1 MAIRSAAATAALA
14 IAALAAGTGDTAA
27 AARRYLLGDAADV
40 SVPTRPGFV
49 LMGGGS
55 DLDDAFRWM
64 IERSGGGDFVVLRAR
79 GDDGYNPY
87 IHGLGAVNSV
97 ETLILRNRRQAMD
110 GAVAE
115 TIGNAEALFIAG
127 GDQSRYVRFW
137 KGTPVEEAIHRVAA
151 RGAPIGGTSAGLAVL
166 GEFSFAALE
175 DTVTSPQALADP
187 YDRRVTLEREFLSF
201 PGLAGFLTDSHFV
214 ERDRL
219 GRSLVFLARL
229 MQDGWSAAPREIA
242 VDRATALL
250 IDAGGTARLAGG
262 PERAVYFIR
271 PAAPPEACR
280 PGVPLSFKD
289 IAVYR
294 IKGDATF
301 DLGRWSGEGGT
312 AYTLSVVEGRV
323 TSTQPGGA
331 LY

>member
-1 MAIRSAAATAALA
+1 MGTGRVAARQAIPSTVLLLA
-14 IAALAAGTGDTAA
+14 VLAAGTGDTPA
-27 AARRYLLGDAADV
+27 AARRFLLGDPADA
-40 SVPTRPGFV
+40 SPPTRPGFV

-55 DLDDAFRWM
+55 DLDDAFRFM

-79 GDDGYNPY
+79 GGDDYNLY
-87 IHGLGAVNSV
+87 IRDLGTVNSV
-97 ETLILRNRRQAMD
+97 ETLIIRNRRQASD
-110 GAVAE
+110 AAVAE

-151 RGAPIGGTSAGLAVL
+151 RGAPIGGTSAGLAIL
-166 GEFSFAALE
+166 GEFSFAALV

-187 YDRRVTLEREFLSF
+187 YDRRVTLERDFLSF
-201 PGLAGFLTDSHFV
+201 PGLAGLLTDSHFV

-250 IDAGGTARLAGG
+250 IDAGGAARLA
-262 PERAVYFIR
+262 
-271 PAAPPEACR
+271 
-280 PGVPLSFKD
+280 
-289 IAVYR
+289 
-294 IKGDATF
+294 
-301 DLGRWSGEGGT
+301 
-312 AYTLSVVEGRV
+312 
-323 TSTQPGGA
+323 
-331 LY
+331 